1 VKKMLARDVMAAPVY
16 VVAPDATVAHAR
28 NLMVR
33 HKISRLLVM
42 ENETLRG
49 IITKKDIAYRMKQGE
64 AAWRRRP
71 LDRIPVGALM
81 TENPLTVA
89 PDTGIKTIAR
99 AFVEKT
105 ISSVPVMNGGK
116 VEGIITKT
124 DLMKSVLVR
133 QLACPVEDVME
144 DVAVVNRHHSLD
156 HVITVMRERHD
167 KVLVM
172 EDDGALAGII
182 TETNLA
188 FYANEPKVSGAAG
201 KEVTISRHRTADGS
215 GGQGLLA
222 VASVTAADVMT
233 SPVITTVPKTLL
245 PDAIELM
252 GKHHVNSLVVMEHD
266 TVSGIIKRDD
276 IIKEV
281 AK

>member
-1 VKKMLARDVMAAPVY
+1 MQARDVMTAPVFIIE
-16 VVAPDATVAHAR
+16 PNATVAHAR

-33 HKISRLLVM
+33 HKISRLPVM
-42 ENETLRG
+42 EDGTLRG
-49 IITKKDIAYRMKQGE
+49 IITKKDIAYRMRQGE
-64 AAWRRRP
+64 PAWRRRP

-81 TENPLTVA
+81 TERIVTVA
-89 PDTGIKTIAR
+89 PDTGVKAIAR
-99 AFVEKT
+99 KFVENG
-105 ISSVPVMNGGK
+105 ISSVPVVENGL
-116 VEGIITKT
+116 VVGIVTKT
-124 DLMKSVLVR
+124 DLMKSALVR
-133 QLACPVEDVME
+133 QLACPVGDVME
-144 DVAVVNRHHSLD
+144 DVATVNRYHSLD

-172 EDDGALAGII
+172 DEGGTPAGII

-201 KEVTISRHRTADGS
+201 KEILISRHKNADGS
-215 GGQGLLA
+215 GGQGLLTISA
-222 VASVTAADVMT
+222 VSAGDVMT
-233 SPVITTVPKTLL
+233 SPVITTVPETPL
-245 PDAIELM
+245 PDAIALM
-252 GKHHVNSLVVMEHD
+252 EKHHVNSLVVMDND

>member
-1 VKKMLARDVMAAPVY
+1 MTAPVF

-33 HKISRLLVM
+33 HKISRILVM
-42 ENETLRG
+42 DGEALRG
-49 IITKKDIAYRMKQGE
+49 IITKKDIAYRMRQGKP
-64 AAWRRRP
+64 AWRRRP

-81 TENPLTVA
+81 TEHPVTVA
-89 PDTGIKTIAR
+89 PDTGVKEIAR
-99 AFVEKT
+99 AFAGKG
-105 ISSVPVMNGGK
+105 ISSVPVVEDGK
-116 VEGIITKT
+116 VTGIVTKT

-133 QLACPVEDVME
+133 QLDCPVKDVME
-144 DVAVVNRHHSLD
+144 DVAVVNRYHSLD

-172 EDDGALAGII
+172 EDDGEPVGII

-188 FYANEPKVSGAAG
+188 FYASEPKVSGAAG
-201 KEVTISRHRTADGS
+201 KEVTIKRPKSSDGP
-215 GGQGLLA
+215 GRLGLLA
-222 VASVTAADVMT
+222 VASVTAEDVMT
-233 SPVITTVPKTLL
+233 SPVITTMPGTRL
-245 PDAIELM
+245 PDAIALM
-252 GKHHVNSLVVMEHD
+252 EKHHVNSLVVMEHD